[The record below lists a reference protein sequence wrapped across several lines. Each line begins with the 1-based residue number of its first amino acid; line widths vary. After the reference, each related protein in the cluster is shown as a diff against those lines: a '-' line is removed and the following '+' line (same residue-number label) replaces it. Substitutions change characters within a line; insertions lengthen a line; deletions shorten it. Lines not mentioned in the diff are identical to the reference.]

1 MKAGKRVTPSGLE
14 KYTTFVR
21 NAASFDPS
29 FSEIADLRG
38 AEAIEINADEMIKA
52 ADKLDPF
59 SADACRAF
67 VVQTKT
73 QAHAARMHKILR
85 SQRNFEIF
93 YSVADAEEWIRKQ
106 AAQSDFPKKT
116 SCR

>member
-1 MKAGKRVTPSGLE
+1 MKTGKRITPTGLQR
-14 KYTTFVR
+14 YTNLVQS
-21 NAASFDPS
+21 NPSFDRS

-38 AEAIEINADEMIKA
+38 AETIDINAEEMIKA

-59 SADACRAF
+59 SHDACRAF

-85 SQRNFEIF
+85 SQRNFQIF
-93 YSVADAEEWIRKQ
+93 YSFEEAEQWIRKQ
-106 AAQSDFPKKT
+106 NLQADV
-116 SCR
+116 RR